1 MKQKTLIFLVL
12 TVLCISCYNELTA
25 RESIGTLDIY
35 RAKKDLVI
43 HGVIFKKG
51 EIVACDGNPKRVE
64 LIRQNAKRLGIDC
77 VRGIVFDARI
87 LSGEF

>member
-51 EIVACDGNPKRVE
+51 EIVACDGGILKIEKMGYSGGLSFTKRK
-64 LIRQNAKRLGIDC
+64 NY
-77 VRGIVFDARI
+77 
-87 LSGEF
+87 